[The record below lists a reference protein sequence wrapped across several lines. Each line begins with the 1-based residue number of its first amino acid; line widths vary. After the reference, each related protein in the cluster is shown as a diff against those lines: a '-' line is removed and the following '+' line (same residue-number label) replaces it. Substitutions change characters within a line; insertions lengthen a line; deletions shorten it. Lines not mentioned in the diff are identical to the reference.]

1 MGIGT
6 NKLRNNNQETSET
19 LKKEKYSELT
29 TQKQD
34 SKNKSPRKD
43 DSETKRLSVTFS
55 GLTKQNLDYLTEEQG
70 ISQVDAIR
78 RALSTE
84 AFLYEE
90 IKNGSKILIKD
101 KDNEL
106 REIIFR

>member
-6 NKLRNNNQETSET
+6 NKLKDNNQKPSETSNE
-19 LKKEKYSELT
+19 EKSPEST
-29 TQKQD
+29 IQKQD
-34 SKNKSPRKD
+34 SKNKSTRKD

-101 KDNEL
+101 RDNEL